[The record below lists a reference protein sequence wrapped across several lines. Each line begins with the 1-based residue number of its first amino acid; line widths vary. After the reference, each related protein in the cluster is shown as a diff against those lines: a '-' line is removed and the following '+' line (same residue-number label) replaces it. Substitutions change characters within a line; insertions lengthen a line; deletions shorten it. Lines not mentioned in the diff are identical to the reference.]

1 MHVQVS
7 FVDAVAA
14 DSAWRGEYSCDV
26 TAPTSRPRDSDKST
40 SVYVPLCTLHAMAC
54 GLVVCGTLKRAAV
67 RILRAALCAAARVTI
82 KLILACFVAV
92 LMLSR
97 LMDAVAPIFTTG
109 RRRAPA
115 RILRAAL
122 CNAARAALT
131 ILELLACFVASLM
144 LSKPV
149 DALPPIVNTVMVWV
163 AFGYT
168 GYLHYRMRH
177 SVVLLWPP
185 PTTASATTASRGS
198 PTLERPPTMR
208 TACSPP
214 PPQDSLDTI
223 DGNPQPE
230 RTTTE
235 RNKLRACV
243 RS

>member
-1 MHVQVS
+1 M
-7 FVDAVAA
+7 
-14 DSAWRGEYSCDV
+14 
-26 TAPTSRPRDSDKST
+26 
-40 SVYVPLCTLHAMAC
+40 
-54 GLVVCGTLKRAAV
+54 CGTLKRAAV

-115 RILRAAL
+115 HILRAAL

-131 ILELLACFVASLM
+131 ILALLACFVAILM

-168 GYLHYRMRH
+168 VYLHYRLRH
-177 SVVLLWPP
+177 SVLLWPP

-198 PTLERPPTMR
+198 PTHHAHSLFSAT
-208 TACSPP
+208 TARLSRH
-214 PPQDSLDTI
+214 D
-223 DGNPQPE
+223 
-230 RTTTE
+230 
-235 RNKLRACV
+235 
-243 RS
+243 